1 MTWFWRRWYCANVTP
16 FVGSSI
22 FVSVI
27 FAVIIEAT
35 KMGFQF
41 IIVLIGFAGYILPV
55 PSLIWAWVRW
65 LKTQPRFFDWRK
77 ISVFSG
83 LVLASLVGFLVL
95 VVMDKNARNSGP
107 PDLSLVPFGFVGSIL
122 ALILSLIENGPVRL
136 PASLAS
142 FGLAALWFI
151 GAFSA

>member
-1 MTWFWRRWYCANVTP
+1 M
-16 FVGSSI
+16 S
-22 FVSVI
+22 
-27 FAVIIEAT
+27 EL
-35 KMGFQF
+35 Q
-41 IIVLIGFAGYILPV
+41 
-55 PSLIWAWVRW
+55 
-65 LKTQPRFFDWRK
+65 K

-83 LVLASLVGFLVL
+83 LILTSLVGFLVL

-107 PDLSLVPFGFVGSIL
+107 PDLSLVPFAFVGSIL
-122 ALILSLIENGPVRL
+122 ALILSLIGNGPVRL

>member
-1 MTWFWRRWYCANVTP
+1 MF
-16 FVGSSI
+16 I
-22 FVSVI
+22 I
-27 FAVIIEAT
+27 VIIE
-35 KMGFQF
+35 FE
-41 IIVLIGFAGYILPV
+41 GYVLPV

-65 LKTQPRFFDWRK
+65 LKPQPRFSDWRK

-83 LVLASLVGFLVL
+83 LVLASFIGFLVL
-95 VVMDKNARNSGP
+95 VAMDKNARNSGP

-122 ALILSLIENGPVRL
+122 ALILSLLGNGPVRL
-136 PASLAS
+136 PSSLAS

>member
-1 MTWFWRRWYCANVTP
+1 
-16 FVGSSI
+16 
-22 FVSVI
+22 
-27 FAVIIEAT
+27 
-35 KMGFQF
+35 MGVLMF

-65 LKTQPRFFDWRK
+65 LKTQPRFSDWRK
-77 ISVFSG
+77 TSVFSG
-83 LVLASLVGFLVL
+83 LVLSSLVGFLVL
-95 VVMDKNARNSGP
+95 VFMDKNARNSGP

-122 ALILSLIENGPVRL
+122 ALTLSLIGNGPVRL

-151 GAFSA
+151 GAFYA